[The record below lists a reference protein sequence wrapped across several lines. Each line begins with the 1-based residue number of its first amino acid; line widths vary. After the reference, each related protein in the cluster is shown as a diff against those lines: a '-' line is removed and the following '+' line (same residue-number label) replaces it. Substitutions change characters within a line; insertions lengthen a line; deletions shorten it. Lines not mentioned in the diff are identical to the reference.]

1 MIEKLAIAVA
11 IGRFYSE
18 KLADSSLRK
27 TNHDLFRG
35 SLTVYLKNKDVE
47 MSASLVDETNDQIND
62 ELINLI
68 SRAISASDSQTKVAI
83 ETLVPHFL
91 DSFLDVVA
99 NKLGAEAL
107 FQAITSQDDSI
118 LEDLNDQL
126 VEDNYK
132 SFANSGTFSLNSLYG
147 IRRIQN
153 FVDIASTG
161 SGLSH
166 SAASMLLGIVLPI
179 ILAVIKRKLVS
190 ENTLNTPELINLFR
204 EQKESFAESLSAS
217 LSHVPEPEDELIT
230 PVVSD
235 DVNSYN
241 VDTDTEVEAKPAVS
255 RTLII
260 LLLISILLLF
270 GNQLF
275 LRLSTEPMSLPDAEL
290 NRATLGVEKKTF
302 TTAEKESLEAL
313 KIILDSVT
321 STLSTITNPKTAK
334 SKLPDLAQYADD
346 FDRLSQKMSANVK
359 PEAAALVTSSIP
371 QMEVYYERIKKIPGG
386 QIIVGPVLDD
396 LFKKLVNTFI

>member
-1 MIEKLAIAVA
+1 MIVN
-11 IGRFYSE
+11 S
-18 KLADSSLRK
+18 
-27 TNHDLFRG
+27 
-35 SLTVYLKNKDVE
+35 VLKSKDVE

-62 ELINLI
+62 KLINLI
-68 SRAISASDSQTKVAI
+68 SRAISASDSQTKVAA

-91 DSFLDVVA
+91 DSFLGVVA

-107 FQAITSQDDSI
+107 FQAVTSQDDSI

-147 IRRIQN
+147 IRRIQS
-153 FVDIASTG
+153 FVDTASTG

-179 ILAVIKRKLVS
+179 ILAVIKRKLVT
-190 ENTLNTPELINLFR
+190 ENTLNTPELINLFH
-204 EQKESFAESLSAS
+204 EQKESIAESLSAS

-235 DVNSYN
+235 DVSSYN
-241 VDTDTEVEAKPAVS
+241 VDTNTEVEAKPTVS

-275 LRLSTEPMSLPDAEL
+275 LRLSTEPMNLPGAEL

-313 KIILDSVT
+313 KVILDSVT

>member
-1 MIEKLAIAVA
+1 MIVN
-11 IGRFYSE
+11 S
-18 KLADSSLRK
+18 
-27 TNHDLFRG
+27 
-35 SLTVYLKNKDVE
+35 VLKNKDVE

-91 DSFLDVVA
+91 DSFLGVVA

-107 FQAITSQDDSI
+107 FQAVTSQDDSI

-147 IRRIQN
+147 IRRIQS
-153 FVDIASTG
+153 FVDTASTG

-166 SAASMLLGIVLPI
+166 SAASMLLGIVLPV
-179 ILAVIKRKLVS
+179 ILAVIKRKLVT
-190 ENTLNTPELINLFR
+190 ENTLNTPELVNLFH
-204 EQKESFAESLSAS
+204 EQKESIAESLSAS
-217 LSHVPEPEDELIT
+217 LAHATEPEDELIT
-230 PVVSD
+230 PVVSE
-235 DVNSYN
+235 DVSSYS
-241 VDTDTEVEAKPAVS
+241 VYTDSNTVTNTEVEVKPTVS

-302 TTAEKESLEAL
+302 TTAEKESLEEL
-313 KIILDSVT
+313 KVILDSVT
-321 STLSTITNPKTAK
+321 NTLSAITNPKTAK

-346 FDRLSQKMSANVK
+346 FDRLSQKMTANVK